1 MDKIGGMP
9 GLGLIS
15 GAPIAAFVMACLAS
29 GQAVANEPVFDELRF
44 GSSVSIASGE
54 KKENGLAPSLTVFFD
69 PFAEMQAEGWKEII
83 LQPRLYLGAS
93 IGTGDTV
100 NQVYSGVSFDVDVT
114 EKLFLELGFGG
125 TVHDGAVRDD
135 GSSGP
140 KLGCR
145 LLFREYA
152 AAGYRFNDRWQI
164 LATVDHSSH
173 ANLCDGPNDGLTH
186 AGLSIGYRF

>member
-1 MDKIGGMP
+1 MP
-9 GLGLIS
+9 RLS
-15 GAPIAAFVMACLAS
+15 FTAYAPIAVLVLACFAS
-29 GQAVANEPVFDELRF
+29 GQAAANDTVFDELRF
-44 GSSVSIASGE
+44 GTSVSVGSGDG
-54 KKENGLAPSLTVFFD
+54 KESGFAPSLTVFFD
-69 PFAEMQAEGWKEII
+69 PFAETQAEGWREIV

-93 IGTGDTV
+93 IGTGDTAS
-100 NQVYSGVSFDVDVT
+100 QVYSGVSFDIDVT
-114 EKLFLELGFGG
+114 DKFFLELGLGG
-125 TVHDGAVRDD
+125 TVHDGALKDD

-152 AAGYRFNDRWQI
+152 AAGYRFDDNWQI

-186 AGLSIGYRF
+186 AGIAIGYKF